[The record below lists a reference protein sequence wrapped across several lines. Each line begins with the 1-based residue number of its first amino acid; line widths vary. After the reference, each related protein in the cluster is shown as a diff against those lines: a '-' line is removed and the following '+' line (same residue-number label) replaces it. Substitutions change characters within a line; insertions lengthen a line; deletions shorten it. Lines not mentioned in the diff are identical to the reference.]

1 MAKMNIVNRNGSY
14 EPECTNCHHRF
25 NTDYASNP
33 YREMVAIAHGKY
45 KFCPE
50 CGAPYT
56 GCQVEGV
63 DFEKCERN
71 IKYWAS
77 GYKREYEY

>member
-1 MAKMNIVNRNGSY
+1 MAKMNIVNRGGTSA
-14 EPECTNCHHRF
+14 PECTNCGHRF
-25 NTDYASNP
+25 NTKTAKSP
-33 YREMVAIAHGKY
+33 YEEMVAIANGKY

-50 CGAPYT
+50 CGAKYE

-63 DFEKCERN
+63 DFDKCERH

-77 GYKREYEY
+77 GYKKIYE